1 MNTLPML
8 PFRLGYLKF
17 QVAFLYPTY
26 RLLFFGVCRV
36 CAAGA
41 HAVARY
47 VKLPVLFQ
55 SRVRAFRT
63 HPTPHTMSRLPEIY
77 FSGSLL
83 IRQDVGWVD
92 KPNIPQFNLLGYACG

>member
-17 QVAFLYPTY
+17 QVAFLHPTY

-47 VKLPVLFQ
+47 AKLLLFQ
-55 SRVRAFRT
+55 MRVRAFC
-63 HPTPHTMSRLPEIY
+63 TPPPPRK
-77 FSGSLL
+77 
-83 IRQDVGWVD
+83 WA
-92 KPNIPQFNLLGYACG
+92 GYLKFIFQVAFFYS